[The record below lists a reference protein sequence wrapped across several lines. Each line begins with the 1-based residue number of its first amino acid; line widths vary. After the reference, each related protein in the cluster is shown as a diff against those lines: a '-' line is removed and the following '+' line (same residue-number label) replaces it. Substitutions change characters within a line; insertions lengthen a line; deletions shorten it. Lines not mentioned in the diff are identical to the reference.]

1 MIEIS
6 KILDETYAFFE
17 ISLALSG
24 QVRFIDLIL
33 TVHVARY
40 IAFYS
45 TTETADTAYI
55 IGGQQMYSNI
65 VAQYNDD
72 NASPWQRLSNL
83 NRGRYGH
90 GSILVGDKTLVIG
103 GWARESQE

>member
-1 MIEIS
+1 MRFLRFHLPCLVIHPVS
-6 KILDETYAFFE
+6 D
-17 ISLALSG
+17 LSENI
-24 QVRFIDLIL
+24 VKLIL
-33 TVHVARY
+33 TIHVARY

-45 TTETADTAYI
+45 TTESADTAYI

-72 NASPWQRLSNL
+72 NASPWQRLPNL
-83 NRGRYGH
+83 NRGRHGH
-90 GSILVGDKTLVIG
+90 GSISAGDKTLVIG